1 MKRLQSIIIVI
12 ILILL
17 SEGLSYSQQVY
28 ESEKSGKW
36 NDDKT
41 WKLISGSGKDE
52 EPKKGDIAIIKIG
65 HSIKIEKDA
74 ECLDLSIEGGDLY
87 FKRDKSLA
95 ISNDLIINSGNLSVD
110 DANLEV
116 GNDLIIKGGANF
128 NSKKGEISVGGTF
141 YQNEGQVEFYKGN
154 FLPKNISIAAG
165 NELIIIDAEVNSS
178 GLLAIHGVLSFNGS
192 KKDKNLGDILIGNS
206 GRLNVSYSNEFF
218 ISGDIENNGEFN
230 GNPDDGACVF
240 NLSKVNGRIE
250 GSGVINLRD
259 VVIKS
264 PAYYTNY
271 SSLVINSSL
280 KGSGSFINGMNAY
293 LVFKGDNSSGKNFD
307 ISNFNASE
315 NLNTVEFA
323 ASNHSQ
329 QWRQTNSVN
338 NDYYNVIVNINPG
351 DEKLDLAANIRVNG
365 SLVIIQ
371 GDIALGDNVLELAP
385 NARISGS
392 DANNYIKVN
401 GNGVVRQLMNSIGES
416 IFVPIGDEE
425 NYSPIIS
432 FLLSEGSLG
441 NNSYIDFSL
450 SDIKHPDKNSNNLA
464 LGGDDDGTQALAF
477 INRFWIISGNDI
489 NNPKYDVSYMY
500 VDDDIIGDE
509 AIMVGA
515 LYRIPPS
522 YNFKDW
528 HKQGTVNPIK
538 NLVIINGAD
547 AFGDLY
553 AMDNNKRRLPVQLI
567 RFSVK
572 AEKSSVVLEWATAS
586 EENNKIF
593 TIERSIDG
601 KLFENVAQVAGAGN
615 SDQILDYKEFDL
627 KPLIGQSYY
636 RLKQIDFNGQ
646 FEYSEIK
653 SVFIVESAEKGA
665 EISFYPN
672 PVRRGNALKI
682 KVNNPSDSNRISLI
696 ELYDMFGNKVLS
708 QNQMSINIEDK
719 KVIVPLE
726 LNEGLYILRVIAGKE
741 KIEKRIIIY

>member
-1 MKRLQSIIIVI
+1 MKRLKSIITVIV
-12 ILILL
+12 LILL
-17 SEGLSYSQQVY
+17 SEGFSYSQDVY

-36 NDDKT
+36 SDKKT
-41 WKLISGSGKDE
+41 WKLVSGSE
-52 EPKKGDIAIIKIG
+52 QNQEPKKGDIAIIKIG

-74 ECLDLSIEGGDLY
+74 ECLDLILEGGDLN
-87 FKRDKSLA
+87 FKKGKSLEVA
-95 ISNDLIINSGNLSVD
+95 NDLLINSGNLSID
-110 DANLEV
+110 DAILNV
-116 GNDLIIKGGANF
+116 GNDLIINGGANF
-128 NSKKGEISVGGTF
+128 NSDKGEISVGRTF
-141 YQNEGQVEFYKGN
+141 YQNEGQVEIYKGE

-178 GLLAIHGVLSFNGS
+178 GLSAIHGVLSFNGS
-192 KKDKNLGDILIGNS
+192 KKDKNLGDILISNS
-206 GRLNVSYSNEFF
+206 GRLNVSYSNDFF

-230 GNPDDGACVF
+230 GNPDDDECVF

-250 GSGVINLRD
+250 GSGVINLSE
-259 VVIKS
+259 VVINN
-264 PAYYTNY
+264 PASYTNY
-271 SSLVINSSL
+271 SNLVISSSL
-280 KGSGSFINGMNAY
+280 KGSGSFINGMNAN
-293 LVFKGDNSSGKNFD
+293 LVFRGENFD

-315 NLNTVEFA
+315 ILNTVEFA
-323 ASNHSQ
+323 ASNNSQ
-329 QWRQTNSVN
+329 QWRQTNSAN

-385 NARISGS
+385 NAKISGS
-392 DANNYIKVN
+392 DANNYIKIN
-401 GNGVVRQLMNSIGES
+401 GDGVVRQLINSIGES

-441 NNSYIDFSL
+441 NNSYLDFSV
-450 SDIKHPDKNSNNLA
+450 SDIKHPEKNSKNLA
-464 LGGDDDGTQALAF
+464 LGGDDDGTLALAF
-477 INRFWIISGNDI
+477 ISRFWIISANDI
-489 NNPKYDVSYMY
+489 DNPKYDVSYMY
-500 VDDDIIGDE
+500 IDDDIIGDE

-515 LYRIPPS
+515 LYRIPPG

-528 HKQGTVNPIK
+528 HKQGTVNPTNNI
-538 NLVIINGAD
+538 VMINGAD

-553 AMDNNKRRLPVQLI
+553 AMDNNKRRLPIQLI
-567 RFSVK
+567 SFSVE
-572 AEKSSVVLEWATAS
+572 ARGSSVVLEWATAS

-601 KLFENVAQVAGAGN
+601 KLFENVSQVAGAGN
-615 SDQILDYKEFDL
+615 SDQIIDYKEFDP
-627 KPLIGQSYY
+627 KPLIGRSYY
-636 RLKQIDFNGQ
+636 RLKQTDFNGQ

-653 SVFIVESAEKGA
+653 TVFIVQSEEKGA

-682 KVNNPSDSNRISLI
+682 KVINPSDSNRISLI

-708 QNQMSINIEDK
+708 QNQVSINLEDK